1 MIAIVPSEVSVS
13 WLYLPPV
20 LIVVILGILGGWII
34 GRVLNRTRLSR
45 FFWHPPLA
53 MLAFAAIVGSLV
65 GLFVL
70 AP

>member
-1 MIAIVPSEVSVS
+1 MSALVPSEISLG

-20 LIVVILGILGGWII
+20 LFVIGLGVIAAWVVTRI
-34 GRVLNRTRLSR
+34 LNRTGLSR
-45 FFWHPPLA
+45 YFWHPPLA
-53 MLAFAAIVGSLV
+53 MLALVALMSALV